1 MKFITSITVNGVD
14 YDDVEVIYETSP
26 PEPDVNWPGGCD
38 VLSVTWGEQ
47 ELLDDMTSREVDE
60 LIDQIATS
68 YDPDDGRADYEYE
81 CRKDYELEQRATA
94 QSLAMDPEG
103 RYK

>member
-1 MKFITSITVNGVD
+1 MKFITSITVKGVD

-26 PEPDVNWPGGCD
+26 PEPEVNWPGGCD

-60 LIDQIATS
+60 VIDRISTS
-68 YDPDDGRADYEYE
+68 YDPDDGYGDYLYE
-81 CRKDYELEQRATA
+81 QRKDYELEQRTTA
-94 QSLAMDPEG
+94 RSLQADPDA